1 MLSQLFQLF
10 AFLLLG
16 MFARWKIIVDG
27 SFPGGLSRVVV
38 DFFLPCMLFL
48 SVYDNLSL
56 QTLQE
61 ERSAF
66 LWGAASFLVTF
77 PLYTFFARKLAKD
90 PYEVGIFQYTFLVPN
105 YGFFGYVLIEAV
117 YGSQMLFHMVIFTIP
132 HMIYGYRDVYRRIC
146 GMEKLSL
153 RTLCNPSVFAIL
165 LGNRITRRGKLGAAI
180 GILFGIGFALEFVLI
195 FGITFLATVGFFDVS
210 IHIILWFFILLVA
223 GLDFLLLF
231 FSYRFLSKGLNVD

>member
-1 MLSQLFQLF
+1 MTLMLSQLFQLF

-77 PLYTFFARKLAKD
+77 PLYTFLRGNL
-90 PYEVGIFQYTFLVPN
+90 
-105 YGFFGYVLIEAV
+105 
-117 YGSQMLFHMVIFTIP
+117 
-132 HMIYGYRDVYRRIC
+132 RRIR
-146 GMEKLSL
+146 MRS
-153 RTLCNPSVFAIL
+153 
-165 LGNRITRRGKLGAAI
+165 
-180 GILFGIGFALEFVLI
+180 EF
-195 FGITFLATVGFFDVS
+195 FS
-210 IHIILWFFILLVA
+210 IHSLFQTMVFSVM
-223 GLDFLLLF
+223 FL
-231 FSYRFLSKGLNVD
+231 

>member
-1 MLSQLFQLF
+1 MTLMLSQLFLLF

-66 LWGAASFLVTF
+66 LWGTASFLVTF

-117 YGSQMLFHMVIFTIP
+117 Y
-132 HMIYGYRDVYRRIC
+132 D
-146 GMEKLSL
+146 
-153 RTLCNPSVFAIL
+153 
-165 LGNRITRRGKLGAAI
+165 
-180 GILFGIGFALEFVLI
+180 
-195 FGITFLATVGFFDVS
+195 
-210 IHIILWFFILLVA
+210 
-223 GLDFLLLF
+223 
-231 FSYRFLSKGLNVD
+231 

>member
-1 MLSQLFQLF
+1 MTLMLSQLFQLF

-16 MFARWKIIVDG
+16 MFARRKIIVDG

-117 YGSQMLFHMVIFTIP
+117 YGSQMLFHMVIFTT
-132 HMIYGYRDVYRRIC
+132 
-146 GMEKLSL
+146 E
-153 RTLCNPSVFAIL
+153 
-165 LGNRITRRGKLGAAI
+165 
-180 GILFGIGFALEFVLI
+180 
-195 FGITFLATVGFFDVS
+195 
-210 IHIILWFFILLVA
+210 
-223 GLDFLLLF
+223 
-231 FSYRFLSKGLNVD
+231 